1 MTTTIDTFRFTAPAQ
16 QHCVRM
22 LTNQEA
28 FDAVI
33 DEIIKE
39 MSQPT
44 GEDNSAYLYIVKNCY
59 TIELAIEFSA
69 HYEHDWNTFEFGKF
83 DFGDWHTDKL
93 TNIEVLDCHKTYMV
107 NGEEYDVDI
116 TLDTD
121 KIEKIIN
128 KIKFE

>member
-1 MTTTIDTFRFTAPAQ
+1 MTTTIDTFKFTAPAQ
-16 QHCVRM
+16 QQCVRM

-39 MSQPT
+39 MNQPT

-59 TIELAIEFSA
+59 TIELSIEFSA
-69 HYEHDWNTFEFGKF
+69 YYEHDWNTFEFGKY
-83 DFGDWHTDKL
+83 DFGDWHTERL